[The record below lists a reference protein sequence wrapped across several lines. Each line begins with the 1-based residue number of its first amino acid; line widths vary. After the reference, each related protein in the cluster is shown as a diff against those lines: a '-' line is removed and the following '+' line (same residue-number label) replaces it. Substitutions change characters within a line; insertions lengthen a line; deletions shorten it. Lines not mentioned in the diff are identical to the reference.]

1 MRVPDVKR
9 QKKTTKPKPRNL
21 LVPVMVEHCKGGP
34 HTDKKKEARRKAC
47 REKLEPEEES
57 VAGLPVQE
65 Q

>member
-1 MRVPDVKR
+1 
-9 QKKTTKPKPRNL
+9 
-21 LVPVMVEHCKGGP
+21 MVEHCKGGP